1 MSRFRSSLLLSVPLV
16 PAILMV
22 PVPIPAS
29 SSQPQ
34 LRGKSGAG
42 LARAIEAESRPS
54 QLVADPVSV
63 FPLTDGNPQRT
74 ALRDRFNDR
83 WASIDDE
90 AIAAI
95 NILPA
100 SWWERNTDI
109 AIDLYNTLPGTQ
121 EVNSVKKNYPP
132 GIVTVPAW
140 DNGVWQVGT
149 TSVSGIDAAFYSPPE
164 KYKGDFA
171 RAVMYAA
178 TLYNTAWLVSIA
190 FTILDGSDYP
200 ALTPYASRILL
211 DWHRAD
217 PVDDIETG
225 RNNAV
230 EALQGN
236 RNPFVDFP
244 DLAEYLW
251 GTHKGEPYAVEG
263 EKTPLHS
270 TYRLSAGE
278 DIHLVSPEV
287 PDDAVWTVNGTPVSA
302 PTLSAT
308 TLGTGSH
315 HLRFR
320 SSSTGT
326 SGYLMIKIVP

>member
-1 MSRFRSSLLLSVPLV
+1 MSRFRSSLLLPLPLI

-22 PVPIPAS
+22 PIPVLAS
-29 SSQPQ
+29 GTQPQ
-34 LRGKSGAG
+34 LGGKSEAG
-42 LARAIEAESRPS
+42 LCRAIGAAYRPT
-54 QLVADPVSV
+54 QLVADPVTV
-63 FPLTDGNPQRT
+63 FPITDGNTDRN
-74 ALRDRFNDR
+74 ALRDRFNNR

-90 AIAAI
+90 TLAAV

-100 SWWERNTDI
+100 SWWERNNDI
-109 AIDLYNTLPGTQ
+109 TIDLYNTIPGPQ

-132 GIVTVPAW
+132 GIVNDPEW

-149 TSVSGIDAAFYSPPE
+149 TPVSGIDAAFYAPPE
-164 KYKGDFA
+164 KFKGDFA

-178 TLYNTAWLVSIA
+178 TLYNTGWLASIA
-190 FTILDGSDYP
+190 FTILDGTDYP

-211 DWHRAD
+211 DWHRSD
-217 PVDDIETG
+217 PVDDIETE

-244 DLAEYLW
+244 DLAEFLW
-251 GTHKGEPYAVEG
+251 GNRKGEPYTVEG

-270 TYRLSAGE
+270 TYRISA
-278 DIHLVSPEV
+278 DDKIHLVSPEI
-287 PDDAVWTVNGTPVSA
+287 PDDAVWTLNGAPVSSL
-302 PTLSAT
+302 TLSAT
-308 TLGTGSH
+308 ALGIGSH

-326 SGYLMIKIVP
+326 SGCLMIKIVP